1 MGVARTLP
9 TVLGIGD
16 HRRGD
21 AALVE
26 RARGGDRRAFE
37 LLVERHRNRVWAVAL
52 RMTRDP
58 DDAEDV
64 LQDAF
69 VSAWRALPRFDGR
82 ARFSTWLFRIV
93 VNAAHDALA
102 RRRPTTPLDDPEA
115 PELTEPRDPY
125 RQSAEREALERA
137 IAALGDEYRMALLL
151 CDVAGL
157 GAAEAAELLDVP
169 AGTVKSRVFRGRE
182 QVARALAAEGHGRG
196 AG

>member
-1 MGVARTLP
+1 
-9 TVLGIGD
+9 VLGIGD
-16 HRRGD
+16 QRRSD
-21 AALVE
+21 SALVE

-102 RRRPTTPLDDPEA
+102 RRRPTTALDDPET
-115 PELTEPRDPY
+115 PEVPEPRDPY

-196 AG
+196 DG